1 MGQAVGILTAVA
13 QLGLES
19 LLVKPRRN
27 IGPFKAQVTIE
38 EVHTDELEITDQ
50 PIEQG
55 ARISDHAYVRPAELV
70 IQCAWSD
77 SPSNIGVFDGLIGAV
92 TGTIAGVGAF
102 FGGEDVTQSRA
113 MYEKLLALQ
122 ADRTP
127 FEVYTGKRVY
137 KNMLIKSLK
146 VTTDKAS
153 ESSLMLTCVLRQVI
167 IVTTRT
173 LTVGAPPEDQASP
186 EETAPPEDEGDQQL
200 EEADKV
206 NEQAGQDAIDS
217 GTEVYA

>member
-1 MGQAVGILTAVA
+1 MGQAVGIATAVV

-19 LLVKPRRN
+19 LLVKPRRG

-50 PIEQG
+50 PVEMG
-55 ARISDHAYVRPAELV
+55 ARISDHAFKRPAEVV

-77 SPSNIGVFDGLIGAV
+77 SPSNIGVFDGLVGAV

-102 FGGEDVTQSRA
+102 FGGEGGTQSRA

-122 ADRTP
+122 ALREP
-127 FEVYTGKRVY
+127 FEVYTGKRAY
-137 KNMLIKSLK
+137 TNMLVKSIK
-146 VTTDKAS
+146 VTTDKSS
-153 ESSLMLTCVLRQVI
+153 ESSLMMTCVLRQII

-173 LTVGAPPEDQASP
+173 LIIGAPPDAQASP
-186 EETAPPEDEGDQQL
+186 EETAPAEDEGEQQL
-200 EEADKV
+200 EEAGTV
-206 NEQAGQDAIDS
+206 NESAGQDAIDS
-217 GTEVYA
+217 GTEVSA